1 MPARCSAD
9 LKEMTLRQLLD
20 AFVDARL
27 EKREADM
34 RSLREEIQQRQAR
47 GEHA

>member
-1 MPARCSAD
+1 MSAPCSAD

-34 RSLREEIQQRQAR
+34 RTLREEIQRRQAR
-47 GEHA
+47 GENP